1 MYILTAS
8 SRGVPLSNQRCKDYN
23 NHTYYIH
30 NVCMLLQLARI
41 DDYALIFYKT
51 ARLDFRVK
59 LKGNR

>member
-1 MYILTAS
+1 MEFPSLI
-8 SRGVPLSNQRCKDYN
+8 KDVKIIIIIR
-23 NHTYYIH
+23 TYYIH